1 MNDPPL
7 DLLQPARG
15 RRWVAVN
22 SWPRNSGPMFSAS
35 VMAMPADAGA
45 FRVGSRTRRCG
56 CGLVPRLPQLSA
68 GRHIGWRGKRGPRR
82 IPVGRWQDPNRCRGL
97 TRGGPSGRTLQGTGL
112 SLDGQGCDVRFRRRA
127 NIRAP
132 GFLFDA
138 AITGGDDRLLV
149 GMGKQKEAEAKGGA
163 HGRHCDEAEGDEV
176 EQDTPDSRLRC
187 RGALIRGIAER
198 IRHLGGLWTRVLG
211 RASRRAVVPGHRTT
225 ALQALRRATPIAL
238 SRPPCGA
245 MGLGKGLRSGGLRRN
260 LLEAY
265 INTSGLGGPN
275 TYRPQGQTLWP
286 RALTLAR
293 RVRGRLSRQS
303 LFLGYAARANSPED
317 QPRLRAI
324 DLGYRRTQSR
334 RGISG
339 VGPVAKR

>member
-1 MNDPPL
+1 
-7 DLLQPARG
+7 
-15 RRWVAVN
+15 VAVN
-22 SWPRNSGPMFSAS
+22 SWLRNSGPMFSAS

-225 ALQALRRATPIAL
+225 ALQALRRGH
-238 SRPPCGA
+238 SDRPFPA
-245 MGLGKGLRSGGLRRN
+245 ALRRYGPRKRAPKWWTAKN

-303 LFLGYAARANSPED
+303 LFLGYAACANSPED